1 MRYVLV
7 ALAFTL
13 SLSSVRAQQPQQPSL
28 MPEGTASISGTVIAA
43 DTRKPIA
50 GAVVEI
56 VIYNNISNRFR
67 QVTTD
72 AEGKFEFTKL
82 PAGQYQIASQATRY
96 LRMQYGQQQP
106 GSVGLLNPA
115 RTIELAE
122 NQTFTTADFALSGY
136 CAIEGRVVDEFGDPV
151 PNVAI
156 QVSQVQYAG
165 RRRLMPANSSADA
178 GPVRPTDDLGRFRI
192 GGLMPGDYYVEA
204 LSGAFADPNAAG
216 GFAVT
221 FYPGTSKASA
231 AQVVTVSAGR
241 DATGLSFA
249 LEPAPGARVSGTV
262 LDGEGR
268 PIQGGTIML
277 MPSETT
283 GASLFMIVRDTMGPG
298 GRFTFRNVPPGVY
311 TLQAFGPPP
320 PGGPGNLGAAA
331 FGYQTFTVNGRD
343 LDSLVVRVPAP
354 RMLRGRITFDGDMS
368 KLPRP
373 ADIQISP
380 RPVNFESSPVG
391 GGPAPVTIRDDWTF
405 EVAAMSGLRAMIVN
419 NRQGWILKRV
429 MLNGQDVTDAA
440 LDFREHD
447 VDGVEIVLTTRVS
460 TVTGS
465 VVDAADKPLADYTV
479 IVFADDETKWTIWSR
494 YVTFGRTGPAGAF
507 TMMGLPAGTY
517 LAVGVPSA
525 INGEW
530 QDPEYLKK
538 LRASAGV
545 VRFALADEGS
555 ASVRVVVRK

>member
-7 ALAFTL
+7 ALAVTL

-28 MPEGTASISGTVIAA
+28 MPEGTASISGQVIAA

-72 AEGKFEFTKL
+72 TEGKFEFAKL
-82 PAGQYQIASQATRY
+82 PAGQYQVAAQATRY
-96 LRMQYGQQQP
+96 IRLQYGQQQAGP
-106 GSVGLLNPA
+106 VGMLNPA

-122 NQTFTTADFALSGY
+122 NQKFTTADFALPGY
-136 CAIEGRVVDEFGDPV
+136 NAIEGRVVDEFGDPV

-156 QVSQVQYAG
+156 QVSQLQYAAG
-165 RRRLMPANSSADA
+165 RRRLMPSNSS
-178 GPVRPTDDLGRFRI
+178 GGPTDDLGRFRI
-192 GGLMPGDYYVEA
+192 SGLMPGDYYVEA

-231 AQVVTVSAGR
+231 AQVVTVSAGH
-241 DATGLSFA
+241 DAIGLSFA
-249 LEPAPGARVSGTV
+249 LEPAPGALVSGTV
-262 LDGEGR
+262 LDGDGR
-268 PIQGGTIML
+268 PIEGGTLML

-283 GASLFMIVRDTMGPG
+283 GAALFMVVRNTMGPG

-311 TLQAFGPPP
+311 TLQAFAPPP
-320 PGGPGNLGAAA
+320 AGAGNLGAAA
-331 FGYQTFTVNGRD
+331 FGYQTFKVDGRD
-343 LDSLVVRVPAP
+343 LESLVVRVPAS
-354 RMLRGRITFDGDMS
+354 RTLRGRITFDGDMS
-368 KLPRP
+368 KLPKP
-373 ADIQISP
+373 GDIQIAT
-380 RPVNFESSPVG
+380 RPIDFESSPVG

-405 EVAAMSGLRAMIVN
+405 EVSAMSGVRLVVVI
-419 NRQGWILKRV
+419 NRQGWVLKRV
-429 MLNGQDVTDAA
+429 LLGGQDVTDTP

-447 VDGVEIVLTTRVS
+447 VNGVELALTTRVS

-465 VVDAADKPLADYTV
+465 LVDAADKPLVDYSI
-479 IVFADDETKWTIWSR
+479 IVFADDEAKWTTWSR
-494 YVTFGRTGPAGAF
+494 YVTVVRTGPAGAF
-507 TMMGLPAGTY
+507 TLRGLPAGTY
-517 LAVGVPSA
+517 LAVGVAST

-545 VRFALADEGS
+545 ARFALADEGS
-555 ASVRVVVRK
+555 ATVRVVVRK